1 MTGRR
6 TAAFLCVLLAH
17 ALAILA
23 LGELLRPTESR
34 PSAAFE
40 PVPIAIFPT
49 FEPEAASPTPAPLEA
64 SPVTPPMQPRV
75 AQPAPA
81 QAPAAPPAGES
92 QAPDFVDW
100 PVEQR
105 LSARRALEAE
115 AESERL
121 AKQFAGPDGTW
132 ASLTK
137 RQRSK
142 LSKFRWRPGVDGFT
156 YDDKGQ
162 AIYTLPNGCTIV
174 NLAFIGCPLGK
185 AKVHGDMFENMREY
199 FDEQRLP
206 QTDEGNGTEPEAL
219 RPAN

>member
-1 MTGRR
+1 M
-6 TAAFLCVLLAH
+6 
-17 ALAILA
+17 
-23 LGELLRPTESR
+23 EESV
-34 PSAAFE
+34 A
-40 PVPIAIFPT
+40 
-49 FEPEAASPTPAPLEA
+49 EATPL
-64 SPVTPPMQPRV
+64 PP
-75 AQPAPA
+75 
-81 QAPAAPPAGES
+81 GES

-105 LSARRALEAE
+105 ISARRAIEAE

-121 AKQFAGPDGTW
+121 AKKFAGPDGTW

-137 RQRSK
+137 RQRSR

-206 QTDEGNGTEPEAL
+206 RTDEGNGTEPEAL

>member
-1 MTGRR
+1 MMGRR
-6 TAAFLCVLLAH
+6 TATMLCVLLAH
-17 ALAILA
+17 AIVVYFSLVDLWNPFADPPPTDASAIMEIV
-23 LGELLRPTESR
+23 ELESEDEGAGDPPSVPRPLTDPPLPRAPMEESV
-34 PSAAFE
+34 AE
-40 PVPIAIFPT
+40 T
-49 FEPEAASPTPAPLEA
+49 AP
-64 SPVTPPMQPRV
+64 
-75 AQPAPA
+75 
-81 QAPAAPPAGES
+81 PPAGES

-100 PVEQR
+100 PIEQR
-105 LSARRALEAE
+105 ISAKRALEAE
-115 AESERL
+115 LESERL
-121 AKQFAGPDGTW
+121 AKKFAGPDGTW

>member
-1 MTGRR
+1 MGRR
-6 TAAFLCVLLAH
+6 TATMLCVLLAH
-17 ALAILA
+17 AYVIYYSMVDLWTPFAA
-23 LGELLRPTESR
+23 VPPTDPSQVMELEIVESDR
-34 PSAAFE
+34 DDDEPPPPSFD
-40 PVPIAIFPT
+40 PWKDPPL
-49 FEPEAASPTPAPLEA
+49 PQAPMEE
-64 SPVTPPMQPRV
+64 SV
-75 AQPAPA
+75 AQTAE
-81 QAPAAPPAGES
+81 PPAGES
-92 QAPDFVDW
+92 RAPEFVDW
-100 PVEQR
+100 PIEQR
-105 LSARRALEAE
+105 ISAKRAIEAE
-115 AESERL
+115 IESERL
-121 AKQFAGPDGTW
+121 ARKFAGPDGTW

>member
-1 MTGRR
+1 M
-6 TAAFLCVLLAH
+6 LCVLLAH
-17 ALAILA
+17 AFVVYYSLVDLWTPFADVP
-23 LGELLRPTESR
+23 PTD
-34 PSAAFE
+34 PSAIME
-40 PVPIAIFPT
+40 IV
-49 FEPEAASPTPAPLEA
+49 ELEA
-64 SPVTPPMQPRV
+64 QGEDEPPPPPSIEPRGD
-75 AQPAPA
+75 PPLP
-81 QAPAAPPAGES
+81 QAPMEESVAEATPLPPGES

-105 LSARRALEAE
+105 ISARRAIEAE

-121 AKQFAGPDGTW
+121 AKKFAGPDGTW

-137 RQRSK
+137 RQRSR

-206 QTDEGNGTEPEAL
+206 RTDEGNGTEPEAL